1 MIGFEYSKL
10 HDYWRLFV
18 SGFNFRRHT
27 GPIHDIESIE
37 EFVTTRSAFIAQKT
51 LYGYVKTRMGT
62 KYPEMFRDD
71 NIIGSVNIAKMH
83 VFDACLSDLCI
94 WAVARAFEHDPM
106 ADSERAQI
114 ALSIFKNGL
123 QANLDTSVDAFDPDA
138 AVRNFEVRLTG
149 VDWHGIAQTRDVF
162 RESPSRVV
170 KWAPIAD
177 ELKKYDVEYV
187 ENSVKFAWANIRRQ
201 YEKRLDRDAVRAN
214 MAAGGAAAG

>member
-10 HDYWRLFV
+10 RDYWRLFV
-18 SGFNFRRHT
+18 SGFNFRRHA
-27 GPIHDIESIE
+27 GRIHDIESIE

-106 ADSERAQI
+106 ADS
-114 ALSIFKNGL
+114 
-123 QANLDTSVDAFDPDA
+123 
-138 AVRNFEVRLTG
+138 
-149 VDWHGIAQTRDVF
+149 
-162 RESPSRVV
+162 
-170 KWAPIAD
+170 
-177 ELKKYDVEYV
+177 
-187 ENSVKFAWANIRRQ
+187 
-201 YEKRLDRDAVRAN
+201 
-214 MAAGGAAAG
+214 